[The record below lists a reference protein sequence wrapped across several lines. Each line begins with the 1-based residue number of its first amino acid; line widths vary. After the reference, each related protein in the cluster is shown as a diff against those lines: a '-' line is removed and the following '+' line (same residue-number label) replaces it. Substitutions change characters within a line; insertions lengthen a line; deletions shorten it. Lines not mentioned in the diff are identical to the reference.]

1 MHGFLHKYRP
11 FYKDIAILAYPLLL
25 GQVGN
30 ISVGFADNI
39 MVGHSSTAELASA
52 SFVNNWFNIAVMA
65 SLGFAY
71 GLTPLLGALFA
82 KGRHSDVGRLLRVGL
97 WVNTLFSLT
106 LVAIMTAIYFNLHR
120 FGQPAELM
128 QYIRPYY
135 LVVLAGIVPV
145 SIFGVI
151 SQWSYAIGNTAIPT
165 WILLSG
171 NALNIFG
178 NYVLIFGHWGFPALG
193 LLGAG
198 ISTLVVRILCMVVMA
213 AFFLWGRMGQPYRDG
228 FFRSKTL
235 GGEAR
240 KVFVTGFPVS
250 MQMTFETASFSGSA
264 IMAGWIGALSLAA
277 FQIVVITGMLG
288 FCIYYSI
295 GGAMAI
301 VLSHAAGRHDRI
313 AMRRSAWAGYHITLL
328 AMLVCFFL
336 LTTAGP
342 TIMGWFSDDPAVV
355 ALAITLIVP
364 MILYQFGD
372 ATQITFANALR
383 GTSKVM
389 PMLYIAFFSYVV
401 VGLPC
406 TYLFAFPWGLG
417 LYGIILSFTV
427 CLLLAGALY
436 FYFFM
441 RATRR

>member
-1 MHGFLHKYRP
+1 MLAFLNTYRSY
-11 FYKDIAILAYPLLL
+11 YKDIAILAYPLLL

-52 SFVNNWFNIAVMA
+52 SFVNNWFNIALMA
-65 SLGFAY
+65 SMGFAY

-82 KGRHSDVGRLLRVGL
+82 KGEHREVGCLLRVGL
-97 WVNTLFSLT
+97 WVNTLFSLL
-106 LVAIMTAIYFNLHR
+106 LVGIMTAVYFNLDR
-120 FGQPAELM
+120 FGQPEELM
-128 QYIRPYY
+128 PYIRPYY
-135 LVVLAGIVPV
+135 LIVLAGIVPV
-145 SIFGVI
+145 SIFSVI
-151 SQWSYAIGNTAIPT
+151 SQWSFAIGHTGVPT
-165 WILLSG
+165 WILLAG
-171 NALNIFG
+171 NALNILG

-193 LLGAG
+193 LIGAG
-198 ISTLVVRILCMVVMA
+198 LSTLIVRVLCMVVLGAIFLLGRRA
-213 AFFLWGRMGQPYRDG
+213 APYREG
-228 FFRSKTL
+228 FFRL
-235 GGEAR
+235 RPRPGDAR
-240 KVFVTGFPVS
+240 KVFVTGFPVA

-264 IMAGWIGALSLAA
+264 IMAGWISALSLAA

-301 VLSHAAGRHDRI
+301 VLSHAAGRNDKL

-328 AMLVCFFL
+328 AMLVCFGMLIF
-336 LTTAGP
+336 AGP
-342 TIMGWFSDDPAVV
+342 TIMGWFSDDSAVV

-389 PMLYIAFFSYVV
+389 PMLYIAFVSYIV

-406 TYLFAFPWGLG
+406 TYLFAFPLGLG

-427 CLLLAGALY
+427 CLLLAGFLY
-436 FYFFM
+436 FHFFLK
-441 RATRR
+441 ATR